1 MPGPRPVEEAAL
13 DHLDALY
20 RFARRLAPTPEDAED
35 LVQETYVK
43 ALRAAHTF
51 TPVGDATD
59 ASAASASLRSWLFK
73 ILHTTFLNEYR
84 RAQRTPATESFDTL
98 EALDATGEYYL
109 YNHLLA
115 EHGGAVL
122 PQSAEEEVLG
132 RLGVEDVRTALAAL
146 PELYRVAVTL
156 CDVEGLAY
164 REIAAALDVPMGT
177 VMSRLSRGRK
187 QLQRILWEQS
197 AASRDAAGE
206 PRGLKE
212 PRA

>member
-1 MPGPRPVEEAAL
+1 MVIGSPVEEAAL

-35 LVQETYVK
+35 LVQETYAK

-51 TPVGDATD
+51 TPTGSAND
-59 ASAASASLRSWLFK
+59 ASAGLRSWLFK
-73 ILHTTFLNEYR
+73 ILHNTFLNEYR
-84 RAQRTPATESFDTL
+84 RAQREPTVESLDTL

-115 EHGGAVL
+115 AHGGAVL
-122 PQSAEEEVLG
+122 PQSAEQKALNRVG
-132 RLGVEDVRTALAAL
+132 SEDVHAAVAAL
-146 PELYRVAVTL
+146 PAPFRAAVTL
-156 CDVEGLAY
+156 CDVEGLSY
-164 REIAAALDVPMGT
+164 REIAVALDVPVGT

-187 QLQRILWEQS
+187 QLQRILWERGQV
-197 AASRDAAGE
+197 AHYTGGE
-206 PRGLKE
+206 RHGTKE